1 MPAEIFN
8 PNPVVFSTS
17 KSGKKPDLP
26 PHSVWIS
33 DDPESGENDADE
45 VVEAIDQEEIFDLI
59 RSIYDPEHPNTL
71 EELRVVSA
79 PQITIGQNHVKVEFT
94 PTVPHCGMS
103 TLIVHSTRLST
114 SPSVFFCVG
123 LLTFEYDALLPG
135 LCIRVRLLRSLP
147 ERFKVDIFVKPG
159 SHQSENAVN
168 KQLNDKER
176 VAAALENPVLLDTVE
191 QCLVN
196 AGARGNP
203 V

>member
-1 MPAEIFN
+1 MAGEIFN
-8 PNPVVFSTS
+8 PNPIVFSPT
-17 KSGKKPDLP
+17 KVSGRNSDLLAQ
-26 PHSVWIS
+26 SLWINDS
-33 DDPESGENDADE
+33 DESEDE
-45 VVEAIDQEEIFDLI
+45 AEGIDAIDQDEIFDLI

-79 PQITIGQNHVKVEFT
+79 PQVSVGNNHVTVEFT

-103 TLIVHSTRLST
+103 TLIGLS
-114 SPSVFFCVG
+114 
-123 LLTFEYDALLPG
+123 
-135 LCIRVRLLRSLP
+135 IRVRLLRSLP
-147 ERFKVDIFVKPG
+147 NRFKVDIYVKPG
-159 SHQSENAVN
+159 SHQSEHAVN

-196 AGARGNP
+196 AGLRGQAPP